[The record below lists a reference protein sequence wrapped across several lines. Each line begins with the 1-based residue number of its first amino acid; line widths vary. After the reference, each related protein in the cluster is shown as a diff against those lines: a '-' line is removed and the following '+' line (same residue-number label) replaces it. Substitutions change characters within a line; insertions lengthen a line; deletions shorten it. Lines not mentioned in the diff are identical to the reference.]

1 MTCMLFGCRGVLQ
14 EDELVFCMVFGCHGV
29 LQEDELETWPSST
42 TSMGC

>member
-1 MTCMLFGCRGVLQ
+1 MLFGCHGVLQ